1 MKREGGEKDG
11 GTTKE
16 CQKAKAYIE
25 PVRRYL
31 TITVDNRPRLLYL
44 YPALFQQHPSQPPVS
59 KTGYKAFCLHLG
71 PGTTSETMQSGFLT
85 STRHAVLRPHQLRSL
100 SQAWTLPNEFAG
112 PLSSTLL
119 HRETPRSLRQTIS
132 LYLGLMSNIQSHFE
146 RLLIDSSPT
155 RDMEPGPAGSS

>member
-1 MKREGGEKDG
+1 
-11 GTTKE
+11 
-16 CQKAKAYIE
+16 
-25 PVRRYL
+25 
-31 TITVDNRPRLLYL
+31 
-44 YPALFQQHPSQPPVS
+44 
-59 KTGYKAFCLHLG
+59 
-71 PGTTSETMQSGFLT
+71 MQSGFLT